1 MDNNLYEF
9 MIFNCI
15 NIIIIIILS
24 WIMLSKLRN
33 LQVLNKLKF
42 SSAKTLLSRA

>member
-15 NIIIIIILS
+15 NIIIIILS